1 MRTVLGPAESL
12 ARAHGRGLLLTTL
25 ETEALL
31 TTVKV
36 DSGGHLSLETKDWDE
51 YWKPLQDMRHGGLI
65 EALSGL
71 RSSWSKYI
79 RNYFRK
85 DFRREFCF
93 RYFRLLDQMLYD
105 QEAVRASEVWTH
117 ALQAVLGFECFMVTS
132 PHLDGKAVVAGTTTI
147 RNPCYLLSKLKMPTA
162 LDDPQFLPMITS
174 SNAPHPEL
182 YYHYRQYRLSLDS
195 RSSCT
200 PLVPRRIVPRVS
212 ELSTGS
218 REASATS

>member
-1 MRTVLGPAESL
+1 M
-12 ARAHGRGLLLTTL
+12 LLTTL

-36 DSGGHLSLETKDWDE
+36 DSGGHLALETEDWDE
-51 YWKPLQDMRHGGLI
+51 YWKPLQDMRNVGLI

-71 RSSWSKYI
+71 RSSWSTYI
-79 RNYFRK
+79 RNHFRK

-105 QEAVRASEVWTH
+105 QEVVRTSEAWTH
-117 ALQAVLGFECFMVTS
+117 ALQAVLGFECFIVTS
-132 PHLDGKAVVAGTTTI
+132 PDLDGRAVAAGTTTI

-174 SNAPHPEL
+174 TNTTHPEL
-182 YYHYRQYRLSLDS
+182 FYHYRQYSLSLDS
-195 RSSCT
+195 R
-200 PLVPRRIVPRVS
+200 
-212 ELSTGS
+212 LSLFLYP
-218 REASATS
+218 